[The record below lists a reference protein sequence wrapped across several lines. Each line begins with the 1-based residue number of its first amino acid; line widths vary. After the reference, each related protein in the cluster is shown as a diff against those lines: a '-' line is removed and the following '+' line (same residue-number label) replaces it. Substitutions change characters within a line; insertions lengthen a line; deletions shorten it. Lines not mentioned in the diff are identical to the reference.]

1 MIRRA
6 FAVWLLIVVA
16 EVIHGI
22 LRTLFLVPLAGDFRA
37 RQIGVFTG
45 SLLILAIATATIR
58 WLGLPTLARQ
68 FQVGVLWLVW
78 MVLFELAFGRWV
90 ADLSW
95 DRLLAD
101 YNILAGGLLP
111 FGLLLLLLSP
121 FLAARLRGLSR
132 YHQ

>member
-6 FAVWLLIVVA
+6 FAVWLLIVLA

-22 LRTLFLVPLAGDFRA
+22 LRTLFLVPLTGDLRA

-58 WLGLPTLARQ
+58 WLGLPTPARQ
-68 FQVGVLWLVW
+68 FQVGALWLVW

-90 ADLSW
+90 AGLSW

-101 YNILAGGLLP
+101 YNIPAGGLLP
-111 FGLLLLLLSP
+111 FGLLILLLSP
-121 FLAARLRGLSR
+121 LLAARLRGLSR